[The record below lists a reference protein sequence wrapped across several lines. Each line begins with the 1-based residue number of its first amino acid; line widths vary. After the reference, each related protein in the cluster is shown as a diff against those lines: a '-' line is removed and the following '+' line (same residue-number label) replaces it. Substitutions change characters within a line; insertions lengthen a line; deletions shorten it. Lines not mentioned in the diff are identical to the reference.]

1 VPTEYSGSGDPQR
14 TIDLLWGV
22 RRPRRGP
29 KPSLSGEQVVT
40 TAIEIADRDGLGG
53 LSMRRLADELGI
65 TAMSLYGYVPSKA
78 ELLDVM
84 ADRAYGEIAAPRDS
98 APSGQALSGQAQ
110 SGQARS
116 WQARSWQA
124 RLALLADQHW
134 TVLLAHPWLLQ
145 IAASRPLLGP
155 NMTGF
160 YDAELAA
167 VDGLGLTDID
177 LDLVVSLL
185 DDYVRGAARGAVE
198 AAEAQARTGISD
210 QQWWQT
216 YGPLLADVLDP
227 ARYPTAVR
235 VGAAAGAEYGAAYD
249 AARSFRFGLQ
259 RIIDGI
265 ALFVGQTGN
274 SAD

>member
-1 VPTEYSGSGDPQR
+1 MPTEYSGSGDPQR

-22 RRPRRGP
+22 HRRRRGP

-40 TAIEIADRDGLGG
+40 TAIQIADRDGLGG

-65 TAMSLYGYVPSKA
+65 TAMSLYGYVLSKA

-84 ADRAYGEIAAPRDS
+84 ADRSYAEITPRDS
-98 APSGQALSGQAQ
+98 QAKPWRATLAALAEQH
-110 SGQARS
+110 
-116 WQARSWQA
+116 W
-124 RLALLADQHW
+124 ALL
-134 TVLLAHPWLLQ
+134 LSHPWLLQ
-145 IAASRPLLGP
+145 VASSRPLLGP
-155 NMTGF
+155 GMTAF

-177 LDLVVSLL
+177 MDLIVSLL

-198 AAEAQARTGISD
+198 AAQAQAHTGVSD

-216 YGPLLADVLDP
+216 YGPLLAVVLDP
-227 ARYPTAVR
+227 ARYPTAIR
-235 VGAAAGAEYGAAYD
+235 VGAAAGAEYGAAHD
-249 AARSFRFGLQ
+249 PARSFTFGLQ

-265 ALFVGQTGN
+265 EVFITEA
-274 SAD
+274 SS

>member
-1 VPTEYSGSGDPQR
+1 MPTEYSGSGDPQR

-29 KPSLSGEQVVT
+29 TPSLSGDQVVS
-40 TAIEIADRDGLGG
+40 TAIQLADRDGLGG
-53 LSMRRLADELGI
+53 LSMRRLAEELGI

-84 ADRAYGEIAAPRDS
+84 ADRAYAEIPARGRPAAP
-98 APSGQALSGQAQ
+98 
-110 SGQARS
+110 
-116 WQARSWQA
+116 WQATLTALAERHW
-124 RLALLADQHW
+124 ALL
-134 TVLLAHPWLLQ
+134 LSHPWLLQ

-155 NMTGF
+155 SLTAF

-167 VDGLGLTDID
+167 VDGLGLTDVD
-177 LDLVVSLL
+177 LDLIVSLL

-198 AAEAQARTGISD
+198 AAEAQARTGVSD
-210 QQWWQT
+210 QQWWQA
-216 YGPLLADVLDP
+216 YGPLLAEVLDP

-235 VGAAAGAEYGAAYD
+235 VGAAAGAEYGAAHD
-249 AARSFRFGLQ
+249 PARSFRFGLR

-265 ALFVGQTGN
+265 EAFIAAA
-274 SAD
+274 SR

>member
-1 VPTEYSGSGDPQR
+1 
-14 TIDLLWGV
+14 
-22 RRPRRGP
+22 
-29 KPSLSGEQVVT
+29 
-40 TAIEIADRDGLGG
+40 
-53 LSMRRLADELGI
+53 MRRLADELGI

-84 ADRAYGEIAAPRDS
+84 ADRSYAEITLRDS
-98 APSGQALSGQAQ
+98 RAEPW
-110 SGQARS
+110 R
-116 WQARSWQA
+116 
-124 RLALLADQHW
+124 ALLAALAEQHRA
-134 TVLLAHPWLLQ
+134 LLLSHPWLLQ
-145 IAASRPLLGP
+145 VASSRPLLGP
-155 NMTGF
+155 GMTAF

-177 LDLVVSLL
+177 MDLIVSLL

-198 AAEAQARTGISD
+198 AAQAQAHTGVSD

-235 VGAAAGAEYGAAYD
+235 VGAAAGAEYGAAHD
-249 AARSFRFGLQ
+249 PDRSFTFGLQ

-265 ALFVGQTGN
+265 EAFITEA
-274 SAD
+274 SS

>member
-1 VPTEYSGSGDPQR
+1 LLESIGRFRRYQIHRAAAKSAARHSRAVHAWDFDSGVHQK
-14 TIDLLWGV
+14 IDLFATDLV
-22 RRPRRGP
+22 IV
-29 KPSLSGEQVVT
+29 LH
-40 TAIEIADRDGLGG
+40 AA
-53 LSMRRLADELGI
+53 MRRHKQPAHF
-65 TAMSLYGYVPSKA
+65 
-78 ELLDVM
+78 
-84 ADRAYGEIAAPRDS
+84 GEIAAPRDS
-98 APSGQALSGQAQ
+98 APSGQAL
-110 SGQARS
+110 
-116 WQARSWQA
+116 SWQA

-177 LDLVVSLL
+177 MDLIVSLL

-235 VGAAAGAEYGAAYD
+235 VGAAAGAEFGAAHD

-265 ALFVGQTGN
+265 ALFVGQTGGQH
-274 SAD
+274 

>member
-1 VPTEYSGSGDPQR
+1 LSTEYSGSGDPQR

-22 RRPRRGP
+22 QRRRRGP
-29 KPSLSGEQVVT
+29 KPSLSGDQVVA
-40 TAIEIADRDGLGG
+40 TATQIADRDGLGG

-84 ADRAYGEIAAPRDS
+84 ADRAYAEIGVRDRSARPWREELAALGERH
-98 APSGQALSGQAQ
+98 
-110 SGQARS
+110 
-116 WQARSWQA
+116 W
-124 RLALLADQHW
+124 ALL
-134 TVLLAHPWLLQ
+134 LSHPWLLQ

-155 NMTGF
+155 HMTAF

-167 VDGLGLTDID
+167 VDGLGLTDVD
-177 LDLVVSLL
+177 MDLVVSLL

-198 AAEAQARTGISD
+198 AAGALARTGVSD
-210 QQWWQT
+210 QQWWET

-235 VGAAAGAEYGAAYD
+235 VGAAAGAEYGAAHD
-249 AARSFRFGLQ
+249 PARSFRFGLE
-259 RIIDGI
+259 RVIDGI
-265 ALFVGQTGN
+265 GAFITEA
-274 SAD
+274 SR

>member
-1 VPTEYSGSGDPQR
+1 MPTEYSGSGDPQR

-22 RRPRRGP
+22 HRRRRGP
-29 KPSLSGEQVVT
+29 KPSLSGGQVIT
-40 TAIEIADRDGLGG
+40 TAIRIADRDGLGG
-53 LSMRRLADELGI
+53 LSMRRLAGELGI

-84 ADRAYGEIAAPRDS
+84 ADRAYAEIPARDGP
-98 APSGQALSGQAQ
+98 ATPW
-110 SGQARS
+110 R
-116 WQARSWQA
+116 A
-124 RLALLADQHW
+124 RLTALAGRHW
-134 TVLLAHPWLLQ
+134 ALLLAHPWLLQ

-155 NMTGF
+155 SMTAF

-167 VDGLGLTDID
+167 VDGLGLTGID
-177 LDLVVSLL
+177 MDLIVSLL

-216 YGPLLADVLDP
+216 YGPLLAEVLDP
-227 ARYPTAVR
+227 ARYPTAIR
-235 VGAAAGAEYGAAYD
+235 VGAAAGAEYGAAHD
-249 AARSFRFGLQ
+249 PARSFKFGLQ

-265 ALFVGQTGN
+265 EAFITQA
-274 SAD
+274 SR

>member
-22 RRPRRGP
+22 RRRRRGP
-29 KPSLSGEQVVT
+29 KPSLSGEQVVA
-40 TAIEIADRDGLGG
+40 TAIQMADRDGLGG

-84 ADRAYGEIAAPRDS
+84 ADRAYGEIAVPRD
-98 APSGQALSGQAQ
+98 P
-110 SGQARS
+110 ARP
-116 WQARSWQA
+116 WQE
-124 RLALLADQHW
+124 RLAALAQEHWRLLLSHR
-134 TVLLAHPWLLQ
+134 WLLQ

-155 NMTGF
+155 NMTAF

-177 LDLVVSLL
+177 MDLIASLL
-185 DDYVRGAARGAVE
+185 DDYVRGTARGAVE
-198 AAEAQARTGISD
+198 AAEAQARTGLSD
-210 QQWWQT
+210 QQWWQI
-216 YGPLLADVLDP
+216 YGPLLAEVIDP
-227 ARYPTAVR
+227 ARNPTAVR
-235 VGAAAGAEYGAAYD
+235 VGATAGAEYGAAHD
-249 AARSFRFGLQ
+249 PARSFRFGLL

-265 ALFVGQTGN
+265 AIFVGQA
-274 SAD
+274 SR